1 MVNKRKLLLVEDDE
15 NLGFVVKDFLEQKG
29 YAVDWAKDG
38 RDGLKY
44 AIENSF
50 DVAILDVMLPKL
62 GGFEL
67 AEEIIESRPE
77 LPFLFLTAKSLIND
91 KVRGL
96 QLGRD
101 YLTKPFEFE
110 ELKLRIDNILSL
122 PYQLKQVPS
131 ETEFYI
137 GKYHFDCIN
146 QYLSLGD
153 ITQKLTKKEVDLLTL
168 LCVHKNDVLSR
179 TQALKSIWG
188 NDDYFNGRSMD
199 VFISRLRKYLK
210 DDPNI
215 QIINI
220 HGIGFKLAI
229 KN

>member
-110 ELKLRIDNILSL
+110 ELKLRIENILSL

-131 ETEFYI
+131 ETEFHI

-168 LCVHKNDVLSR
+168 LCVHKNDEQNTSFEKHLGER
-179 TQALKSIWG
+179 
-188 NDDYFNGRSMD
+188 
-199 VFISRLRKYLK
+199 
-210 DDPNI
+210 
-215 QIINI
+215 
-220 HGIGFKLAI
+220 
-229 KN
+229 

>member
-1 MVNKRKLLLVEDDE
+1 VNKRHLLLVEDDE
-15 NLGFVVKDFLEQKG
+15 NLGFVVKDFLEQN
-29 YAVDWAKDG
+29 YYNVYWAKDG
-38 RDGLKY
+38 QMGLKM
-44 AIENSF
+44 ALENAF
-50 DVAILDVMLPKL
+50 DIAILDVMLPKL

-67 AEEIIESRPE
+67 AEEIIESKPE

-91 KVRGL
+91 KVKGL

-110 ELKLRIDNILSL
+110 ELKLRLENILKVPKL
-122 PYQLKQVPS
+122 QLKQLE
-131 ETEFYI
+131 ETEFTI

-146 QYLSLGD
+146 HYLSLENK
-153 ITQKLTKKEVDLLTL
+153 TQKLTKKEVDLLSL
-168 LCVHKNDVLSR
+168 LCLHKNDVLSR
-179 TQALKSIWG
+179 TQALNSIWG

-210 DDPNI
+210 EDEHI
-215 QIINI
+215 QILNI

-229 KN
+229 KT